1 MSGERTARKTRER
14 GRRRYFSIWVITSVF
29 ILVALLAGLGYTG
42 LSHADNKGVFKT
54 AKLALGIQGS
64 LNGVVMENYPGKP
77 SAKDLKITVDGKNI
91 DPVKPGF
98 FAAKNLPTGA
108 HMVVI
113 KGKGYEKVV
122 KRITIDKGINEESF
136 NLSLTPVEAANR
148 WMQTKKENKYEGT
161 YSYLHPDEKARIEK
175 ASYIQYKSKMQKQ
188 YNILLKDFIVH
199 TPRVVDTWKH
209 PGTGKVYKDVAIM
222 KVDGVITATH
232 VAPIK
237 KSWNVYAQDVKG
249 QWMFLSAN

>member
-1 MSGERTARKTRER
+1 MSGEHTAKKVSER
-14 GRRRYFSIWVITSVF
+14 GRRWYLSIWAITSLL

-42 LSHADNKGVFKT
+42 LSHADNKGIFKT
-54 AKLALGIQGS
+54 AKLALGMKGS

-77 SAKDLKITVDGKNI
+77 SAKNLKITIDGKNI

-98 FAAKNLPTGA
+98 FVAKNLPTGL

-113 KGKGYEKVV
+113 KGEEYEKVV
-122 KRITIDKGINEESF
+122 KKVTIDKGVNEESF

-148 WMQTKKENKYEGT
+148 WMRTKKENKFEDT
-161 YSYLHPDEKARIEK
+161 YSYLHPDEKARIQR
-175 ASYIQYKSKMQKQ
+175 ASYIQYKIKMQKR

-199 TPRVVDTWKH
+199 TPRFVDTWNH
-209 PGTGKVYKDVAIM
+209 PGTGKVYKDIAIL

-237 KSWNVYAQDVKG
+237 KSWNVYAQDVNG